1 MTYQNA
7 KDFVFE
13 AERIN
18 LQLRSAVCALDAIH
32 TAMSDG
38 PSEPCDY
45 VDGLFFLTTVLGEK
59 TAELDAA
66 IASALKDGTEKQ

>member
-1 MTYQNA
+1 MTYQSA

-18 LQLRSAVCALDAIH
+18 LQLRSAVCALDAMH
-32 TAMSDG
+32 EAMTEGSGG
-38 PSEPCDY
+38 PGDY
-45 VDGLFFLTTVLGEK
+45 VDALFFLVVVLGEK

-66 IASALKDGTEKQ
+66 IASALKDGAEKQ

>member
-1 MTYQNA
+1 MTS

-13 AERIN
+13 AERLN
-18 LQLRSAVCALDAIH
+18 LQLRAAVCALDAVY

-38 PSEPCDY
+38 PSEPRDY
-45 VDGLFFLTTVLGEK
+45 VDGLYFLTTVLGEK